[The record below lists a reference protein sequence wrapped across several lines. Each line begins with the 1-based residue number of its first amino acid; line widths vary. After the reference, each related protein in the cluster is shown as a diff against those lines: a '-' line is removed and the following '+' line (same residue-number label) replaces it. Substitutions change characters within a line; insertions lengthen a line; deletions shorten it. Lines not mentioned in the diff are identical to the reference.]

1 MDQFKFIYQTLRT
14 MYMSAVRDLLLA
26 EDPYIVDV
34 VIPNLAAFRAIRQG
48 RDILL
53 KKKLD
58 GKKLTEKIERE

>member
-1 MDQFKFIYQTLRT
+1 MDQFKFIYQTMRT